1 MRRFILLFLLVL
13 VGSLHA
19 YAQEMRILRTPE
31 ERFANLPGY
40 AFAPH
45 YVEVE
50 RGLRMHYVD
59 EGARDA
65 APVLLLHGQPSWSYL
80 YRKMIPVLVKAGQR
94 VIAPDLIGYGRS
106 DKPAATS
113 DYSYAKHV
121 AWLTTLVEKLELN
134 HTTMVV
140 HDWGGLLGLRVLT
153 AQPQRF
159 ARLVV
164 LNTSL
169 NTGGE
174 WETFTPQYRTGY
186 ENWRNYLLTTKNL
199 KFAPVI
205 QRQSATQLTPEIA
218 AAYDAPYPDD
228 SFTQGARMMTS
239 LIPVKPDMPGVA
251 ENLKAEAALK
261 QWKKPVLLAFSEDS
275 ERVHPGQHK
284 RFRELFPQDAIWR
297 DVTVVGTKHFLQ
309 EDKGE
314 ELAALVNE
322 FINVTRA
329 TQAKQT
335 SKVAEGQLPV
345 ETVDELI
352 LKDQKRNKELL
363 LKIYFPKT
371 GDNHPVIVFS
381 HGAGASKDNYEPV
394 GRFWASHGYVVI
406 HPTHADSI
414 ALRRKQ
420 GETTDV
426 RELLRVVTSDPQ
438 AWANRPRDVSFVLDS
453 LSEIERRAPQLKGKL
468 NHKIIGVGGHSFG
481 AYTTQLIGGA
491 TVDLPQQPTGQS
503 FADKRAQALVV
514 LSGQGRNQQGLTET
528 SWQNVKLPLL
538 NVTGSLDRG
547 AGGQG
552 AEWKQEPYNFSPP
565 GDKYQLFL
573 EGAEHGLGGISG
585 ARQAAARENPE
596 QLAAIKTVTLA
607 FWNAY
612 LKQDKASR
620 AFLQSEQPREPNP
633 ALIKWSR
640 K

>member
-1 MRRFILLFLLVL
+1 VTF
-13 VGSLHA
+13 
-19 YAQEMRILRTPE
+19 AQDARILRTPDH
-31 ERFANLPGY
+31 RFKDLPGY
-40 AFAPH
+40 PFAPH
-45 YVEVE
+45 FVEVE

-59 EGARDA
+59 EGPR
-65 APVLLLHGQPSWSYL
+65 PGNKQVETVLLLHGQPSWSYL
-80 YRKMIPVLVKAGQR
+80 YRKMIPVLVKAGHR

-106 DKPAATS
+106 DKPAAAS

-121 AWLTTLVEKLELN
+121 AWLTTLIERLQLQ

-140 HDWGGLLGLRVLT
+140 HDWGGLLGFRVIT
-153 AQPQRF
+153 NQPQRF

-174 WETFTPQYRTGY
+174 WETMTPQYRTGY
-186 ENWRNYLLTTKNL
+186 ENWRNYLLTARDL

-205 QRQSATQLTPEIA
+205 ERQTATQLTPEVA

-228 SFTQGARMMTS
+228 SFTQGARIMTS
-239 LIPVKPDMPGVA
+239 LIPVKPDMPGAA
-251 ENLKAEAALK
+251 ENLKAEAALR
-261 QWKKPVLLAFSEDS
+261 QWTKPVLLAFSEDS

-284 RFRELFPQDAIWR
+284 RFSELFPKEAIWR
-297 DVTVVGTKHFLQ
+297 DVTVAGAKHFLQ

-314 ELAALVNE
+314 ELAALINE
-322 FINVTRA
+322 FIAA
-329 TQAKQT
+329 TQARQI
-335 SKVAEGQLPV
+335 SNLDDGGNGQLPV
-345 ETVDELI
+345 GTIDELI
-352 LKDQKRNKELL
+352 LKDEARQKELP
-363 LKIYFPKT
+363 LKIYFPQT
-371 GDNHPVIVFS
+371 GGNYPVIVFS
-381 HGAGASKDNYEPV
+381 HGAGASKDNYEPL

-414 ALRRKQ
+414 ALRRRQ
-420 GETTDV
+420 GEQADL
-426 RELLRVVTSDPQ
+426 REALRTVTSSPQ
-438 AWANRPRDVSFVLDS
+438 AWTDRPRDVSFVLDS

-481 AYTTQLIGGA
+481 AYTTQLIGGV
-491 TVDLPQQPTGQS
+491 TVDLPNQPKGQS
-503 FADKRAQALVV
+503 FADKRALALIV

-528 SWQNVKLPLL
+528 SWQNLKLPML

-552 AEWKQEPYNFSPP
+552 ADWKQEPYNFSPP

-573 EGAEHGLGGISG
+573 EGADHGLGGISG
-585 ARQAAARENPE
+585 ARLGAARENPE

-612 LKQDKASR
+612 LKQDAAARS
-620 AFLQSEQPREPNP
+620 FLQSDQPQRMNP
-633 ALIKWSR
+633 GIVKWSR